1 MHFCHTL
8 EADTVRI
15 STKLTLGL
23 GLVSSLILG
32 TYGFWQYAQ
41 ERRDLTNTAE
51 RDFRTLAVAVQVA
64 MENSLRDRQTADIR
78 EILDSLETGEPEID
92 VFVVDRDGTL
102 THSSS
107 QAPSADADALVAEL
121 GAAARRVEANAQPIV
136 RFEGPNG
143 VGRLVGIYPLWRDA
157 EHALGAI
164 AIVRPLAALN
174 DDLRRTLRSAIT
186 SSLTLI
192 AGITFVGWLLLLV
205 YVRRPLASVNAAM
218 LAVRKG
224 DLSATVPSRRNDE
237 LGRMMAEFNAM
248 VRELDQARQQLLAA
262 AESRELLEQALL
274 HADKLITVGQ
284 LSAGLAHEIGSPL
297 QILSGRA
304 RALAARADLP
314 ADVLRTARIL
324 DEQTARIAG
333 IVEQLLSFARRK
345 APHMADIELGPP
357 IGVIVDL
364 LEGEARRRGVRLEYR
379 CPAALPRVTADADQI
394 QQIAMN
400 LLSNALRA
408 TPRDGRVR
416 VSLTE
421 SSFTTADGLYEQPS
435 VALLVEDGGDGIPAE
450 LRGRIFEPFF
460 TTWSDAGGT
469 GLGLAVVKAIVDD
482 HGGSIVLGADAAAG
496 TRIVVHLPSSGR
508 ARVRGVVA

>member
-1 MHFCHTL
+1 
-8 EADTVRI
+8 VRI

-32 TYGFWQYAQ
+32 AYGFWQYAQ

-64 MENSLRDRQTADIR
+64 MENSLRDRQSADVR

-92 VFVVDRDGTL
+92 VFVVDPNGTL
-102 THSSS
+102 THSSN
-107 QAPSADADALVAEL
+107 QAQSSASRDLIAEL
-121 GAAARRVEANAQPIV
+121 GEAARRVEANAEPIV

-143 VGRLVGIYPLWRDA
+143 VTRLVGIYPLWRDA
-157 EHALGAI
+157 DHLLGAV
-164 AIVRPLAALN
+164 AIVRPLDALA
-174 DDLRRTLRSAIT
+174 DDLHRTLRSTVT

-192 AGITFVGWLLLLV
+192 AAITFVGWLLLLV
-205 YVRRPLASVNAAM
+205 YVRRPLERVNLAM
-218 LAVRKG
+218 RAVREG
-224 DLSATVPSRRNDE
+224 DLRTTLPPRRNDE
-237 LGRMMAEFNAM
+237 LGQMMLEFNAM
-248 VRELDQARQQLLAA
+248 LRELDQARQQLLAA
-262 AESRELLEQALL
+262 AESREQLEQALL
-274 HADKLITVGQ
+274 QADKLITVGQ

-379 CPAALPRVTADADQI
+379 CPAALPKVTADADQI

-416 VSLTE
+416 VALAE
-421 SSFTTADGLYEQPS
+421 SSFTTPDGMYEQPS
-435 VALLVEDGGDGIPAE
+435 VALTVEDGGDGIPDAV
-450 LRGRIFEPFF
+450 RGRIFEPFF
-460 TTWSDAGGT
+460 TTWSAAGGS
-469 GLGLAVVKAIVDD
+469 GLGLAVVKSIVDD
-482 HGGSIVLGADAAAG
+482 HGGAIVVASEHTAG
-496 TRIVVHLPSSGR
+496 TSVVVHLPSAGR